1 MTHRGNSSISEVRQA
16 RIWLATRFRITEW
29 VAHVVLRGKCLSV
42 DEPIQ
47 GSTPAL
53 AILGSLTTLTPKYSL
68 IICRVCTI
76 AAVVS
81 CANLHLLPSDKVEEN
96 DDFKK
101 IRATDLQATLLINEY
116 LVGVATSESWM
127 TKRPN
132 RVRMTR

>member
-1 MTHRGNSSISEVRQA
+1 MPA
-16 RIWLATRFRITEW
+16 
-29 VAHVVLRGKCLSV
+29 VLRGKCLSV

-68 IICRVCTI
+68 TISGVCTI

-81 CANLHLLPSDKVEEN
+81 CADLHLLPGDKAKEN

-101 IRATDLQATLLINEY
+101 SCTTDLRPTPLINEY
-116 LVGVATSESWM
+116 LAGVVTSESWM

>member
-1 MTHRGNSSISEVRQA
+1 MHSVLVTLLFLELTNTFVP
-16 RIWLATRFRITEW
+16 T
-29 VAHVVLRGKCLSV
+29 VLRGKCLSV

-53 AILGSLTTLTPKYSL
+53 AIPGSLTTLTPKYSL

-76 AAVVS
+76 AVS
-81 CANLHLLPSDKVEEN
+81 VSDADLHLLLGDKVKEN

-101 IRATDLQATLLINEY
+101 SRTTDLQPTPLINEC
-116 LVGVATSESWM
+116 LVGVAASESWM

>member
-1 MTHRGNSSISEVRQA
+1 MR
-16 RIWLATRFRITEW
+16 LASLLLRFFLALTNTF
-29 VAHVVLRGKCLSV
+29 APVVLRGKCLSV

-53 AILGSLTTLTPKYSL
+53 AILGSLTTLTPKHSL
-68 IICRVCTI
+68 IISGVCTI
-76 AAVVS
+76 AVVVS

-101 IRATDLQATLLINEY
+101 IRATDLQATLLINEC

>member
-1 MTHRGNSSISEVRQA
+1 MR
-16 RIWLATRFRITEW
+16 LASLLFCFFLALTNTF
-29 VAHVVLRGKCLSV
+29 VPAALRGKCLSV

-53 AILGSLTTLTPKYSL
+53 AIHGSLTTLTPKHSL

-81 CANLHLLPSDKVEEN
+81 CADLHLLPNDKVKEN

-101 IRATDLQATLLINEY
+101 SHATDLQPTPLIKSTLW
-116 LVGVATSESWM
+116 VS
-127 TKRPN
+127 
-132 RVRMTR
+132 